1 MQRAKLAPLFVG
13 LGLAL
18 VAGAPAHA
26 AEPQKGGPAPAPVAP
41 ATAVAEPTMPTVNDP
56 MLAPVAL
63 PARRLHRWEEALSFI
78 KARST
83 DLRTAEVEIARAEA
97 QWRQALAGALPSL
110 NANGAITH
118 QLITNETLQPTR
130 NPDGTIGLA
139 PVQSPFPNAANASL
153 TLVQPLL
160 ATRPWY
166 AMGTAKQ
173 QETVAR
179 FNVEDVKRQ
188 IALRVANAMVAVVT
202 AERLAEL
209 NRVGLRNALERL
221 ELTERRANLGAAT
234 GLDVVRA
241 KQDVETARTTLV
253 TGDESLRQ
261 SREALGL
268 ALGIPE
274 AVGVAPDVRID
285 GLEQAAM
292 ATCNPSQ
299 KLEDRPDVAS
309 AGASIALAERG
320 RGDAKRQFLPT
331 INFQSTLSTTSINT
345 GAAPATTWNI
355 QGVLQIPIWD
365 GGARYAALRTSDV
378 EIERAAQRLEAVKRQ
393 ATIEVTQARRAVDVA
408 TQSREV
414 AEKSRD
420 LAKETDRLVRTAY
433 QEGRGTS
440 LELVTA
446 ATTLRQAEITLA
458 LREFDVVK
466 ARVAAVIALSVCKY

>member
-1 MQRAKLAPLFVG
+1 
-13 LGLAL
+13 
-18 VAGAPAHA
+18 
-26 AEPQKGGPAPAPVAP
+26 
-41 ATAVAEPTMPTVNDP
+41 MPTVNDP
-56 MLAPVAL
+56 MLAPVPA
-63 PARRLHRWEEALSFI
+63 PARRLHKWEEALAFI

-83 DLRTAEVEIARAEA
+83 DLRTAEIEINRAEA

-110 NANGAITH
+110 NANGSFTH
-118 QLITNETLQPTR
+118 QLITNETLQPSR

-139 PVQSPFPNAANASL
+139 PVQSPFPNAANGNI
-153 TLVQPLL
+153 TLVAPVL

-166 AMGTAKQ
+166 AMGTANQ
-173 QETVAR
+173 QQAVAKL
-179 FNVEDVKRQ
+179 NVEDVKRQ

-234 GLDVVRA
+234 GLDVIRA
-241 KQDVETARTTLV
+241 KQDAETTRTTIV

-274 AVGVAPDVRID
+274 AVGVAPDVQID

-292 ATCNPSQ
+292 ATCNPSK

-309 AGASIALAERG
+309 AGASISLAERG

-331 INFQSTLSTTSINT
+331 INFQSTISTTSINT
-345 GAAPATTWNI
+345 GAAPNTTWNI
-355 QGVLQIPIWD
+355 QGVIQIPIWD
-365 GGARYAALRTSDV
+365 GGARYASLRTADV
-378 EIERAAQRLEAVKRQ
+378 EIERAAQRLEAVRRQ

-414 AEKSRD
+414 SERSRD
-420 LAKETDRLVRTAY
+420 LAKETDRLVRVAY

-446 ATTLRQAEITLA
+446 ATTLRQSEITLA